1 MGRKSKYT
9 IEQKVEAVQDYM
21 SGKRGKSQICDDLN
35 LCKSGKALYRW
46 VSLYEWQGESIDSTI
61 RNTTRNVWN
70 ESFYNMRDHKE
81 DIVSKHQKK

>member
-21 SGKRGKSQICDDLN
+21 SGKRGKSRICDDLN

-46 VSLYEWQGESIDSTI
+46 VSLYE
-61 RNTTRNVWN
+61 
-70 ESFYNMRDHKE
+70 
-81 DIVSKHQKK
+81 

>member
-9 IEQKVEAVQDYM
+9 IEQKVEAVQDYK
-21 SGKRGKSQICDDLN
+21 SDKRGKSQIGYN
-35 LCKSGKALYRW
+35 LKLYKSGNDLYRW